1 MKEGSI
7 ASMWRLNLTNIHNTL
22 EDGGPND
29 VSEWELVQTTGRGPG
44 RISHH
49 TVSVRPTKEVIFYG
63 GLKGEDS
70 NSEIFLFNPNT
81 NAWLT
86 VNPSNASEQV
96 LPRDD
101 HVMSDLSDG
110 SFLVYGGF
118 VNGSRVNELA
128 KFSMANAQTI
138 NANML
143 QECEVSD
150 TSPKPRASLSSASYN
165 DKYYIF
171 GGQDDDNNKLD
182 DLWEYDIASGSWQ
195 QIQIREGDL
204 QPLARSGHSA
214 VCYGSKMYIFGGI
227 LELTKELNDM
237 LVFDFNQMRFV

>member
-7 ASMWRLNLTNIHNTL
+7 ASMWRLNLTNIHTTL

-86 VNPSNASEQV
+86 VNPSVSPIN
-96 LPRDD
+96 D
-101 HVMSDLSDG
+101 
-110 SFLVYGGF
+110 
-118 VNGSRVNELA
+118 N
-128 KFSMANAQTI
+128 TI
-138 NANML
+138 L
-143 QECEVSD
+143 
-150 TSPKPRASLSSASYN
+150 TS
-165 DKYYIF
+165 I
-171 GGQDDDNNKLD
+171 
-182 DLWEYDIASGSWQ
+182 
-195 QIQIREGDL
+195 
-204 QPLARSGHSA
+204 
-214 VCYGSKMYIFGGI
+214 
-227 LELTKELNDM
+227 
-237 LVFDFNQMRFV
+237 